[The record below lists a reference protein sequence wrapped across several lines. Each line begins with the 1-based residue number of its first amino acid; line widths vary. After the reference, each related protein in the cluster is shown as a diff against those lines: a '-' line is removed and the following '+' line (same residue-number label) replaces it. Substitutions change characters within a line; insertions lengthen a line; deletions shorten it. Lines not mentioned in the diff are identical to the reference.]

1 MERIT
6 PDELDRY
13 KVALN
18 LACFYLP
25 PSQDKLKLE
34 LESLQEL
41 IAEEAK

>member
-1 MERIT
+1 MKT
-6 PDELDRY
+6 MTADELDRY

-41 IAEEAK
+41 IAGEVK

>member
-1 MERIT
+1 MTVEQ
-6 PDELDRY
+6 LDKY

-41 IAEEAK
+41 LERGLEK

>member
-1 MERIT
+1 MKT
-6 PDELDRY
+6 MTQDELDRY

-41 IAEEAK
+41 IAGEVE

>member
-1 MERIT
+1 MRTIT